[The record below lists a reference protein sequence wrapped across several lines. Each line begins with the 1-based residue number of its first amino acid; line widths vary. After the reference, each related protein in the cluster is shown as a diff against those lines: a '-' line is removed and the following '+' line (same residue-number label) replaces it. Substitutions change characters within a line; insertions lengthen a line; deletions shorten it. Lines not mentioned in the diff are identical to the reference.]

1 MKATKKQKD
10 RVKALASVFDGFFS
24 IKSFERSFVWM
35 NEDNGDGSGVAADIS
50 IDFEYQRVTIRVYPA
65 FWKEDIDIQRKMILH
80 EFCHILVARLQHLTE
95 DLLAGKLRT
104 EDEKKKVVEECT
116 SRITHLLEM
125 MMSGYWRDVPK
136 AYAAYLK

>member
-10 RVKALASVFDGFFS
+10 KVKALASVFDEFFS
-24 IKSFERSFVWM
+24 IRSFERSFMWM
-35 NEDNGDGSGVAADIS
+35 ENDDEGVAADITVN
-50 IDFEYQRVTIRVYPA
+50 FEYQRVNIRIYPC
-65 FWKEDIDIQRKMILH
+65 FFKEDIDVQRKMILH

-95 DLLAGKLRT
+95 DLLAGKLHT

-125 MMSGYWRDVPK
+125 MMSGYWKDVPK
-136 AYAAYLK
+136 TYAAYLK